1 MLPNCSARDAMHVP
15 GPLTDTD
22 TAMRDRML
30 GVSRVIDVRGHA
42 PGVLNNL
49 R

>member
-1 MLPNCSARDAMHVP
+1 MNVP

-22 TAMRDRML
+22 TAMCDRML
-30 GVSRVIDVRGHA
+30 GVPRVIDVREHA
-42 PGVLNNL
+42 PGGSNHT